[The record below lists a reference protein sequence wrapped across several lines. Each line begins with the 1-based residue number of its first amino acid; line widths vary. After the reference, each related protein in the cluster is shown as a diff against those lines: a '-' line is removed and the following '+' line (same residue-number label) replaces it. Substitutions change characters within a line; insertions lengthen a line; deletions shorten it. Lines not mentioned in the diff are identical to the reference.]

1 MKKICGI
8 VSIIAAGILIT
19 GCNDTNKTN
28 NNAPAQITLSE
39 KEKQKDKD
47 EVARIL
53 VYKALLEEVK
63 KAEFTP
69 EELENI
75 QIAQNQL
82 KINYFI
88 ERELK
93 SKTQI
98 NDEEAADF
106 YKRHKDQFDDKPL
119 EEMLPILYKSLAVEK
134 YNQAQ
139 VDYYNSIIEKYKL
152 NDILKKRESLK
163 MNKLKKL
170 MGRKWKRYEKIT
182 YNFEFFTINK
192 LL

>member
-1 MKKICGI
+1 MK
-8 VSIIAAGILIT
+8 
-19 GCNDTNKTN
+19 
-28 NNAPAQITLSE
+28 
-39 KEKQKDKD
+39 
-47 EVARIL
+47 VARIL

-119 EEMLPILYKSLAVEK
+119 EEMLPILYKV
-134 YNQAQ
+134 
-139 VDYYNSIIEKYKL
+139 
-152 NDILKKRESLK
+152 
-163 MNKLKKL
+163 
-170 MGRKWKRYEKIT
+170 
-182 YNFEFFTINK
+182 
-192 LL
+192 

>member
-19 GCNDTNKTN
+19 GCNDTGNKNTN
-28 NNAPAQITLSE
+28 NVSAQITLTE

-63 KAEFTP
+63 KAEFSP

-75 QIAQNQL
+75 QIAQNQI

-93 SKTQI
+93 NKTQI
-98 NDEEAADF
+98 TDEEAADF
-106 YKRHKDQFDDKPL
+106 YKRHKEQFDDKPL

-139 VDYYNSIIEKYKL
+139 VEYYNSIIEKYKL
-152 NDILKKRESLK
+152 NDILKKEGIIK
-163 MNKLKKL
+163 DEQV
-170 MGRKWKRYEKIT
+170 EKIDGK
-182 YNFEFFTINK
+182 EVEKI
-192 LL
+192 

>member
-19 GCNDTNKTN
+19 GCDETNNKTTN
-28 NNAPAQITLSE
+28 NVPAQITLTE

-75 QIAQNQL
+75 QIAQNQI

-88 ERELK
+88 ERDVNK
-93 SKTQI
+93 FMVFSDDMMQAIQRI
-98 NDEEAADF
+98 N
-106 YKRHKDQFDDKPL
+106 K
-119 EEMLPILYKSLAVEK
+119 EK
-134 YNQAQ
+134 YPNAQFEYSIDKTPEEDLYLGSCCEHNIISASTFSWLQAWTGRNENKI
-139 VDYYNSIIEKYKL
+139 VIAPKVWFEFMNSHL
-152 NDILKKRESLK
+152 NTDDIVPERWLK
-163 MNKLKKL
+163 M
-170 MGRKWKRYEKIT
+170 
-182 YNFEFFTINK
+182 
-192 LL
+192 

>member
-19 GCNDTNKTN
+19 GCNETNNKTTN
-28 NNAPAQITLSE
+28 NVPAQLTLTE

-75 QIAQNQL
+75 QIAQNQI

-93 SKTQI
+93 NKTQI
-98 NDEEAADF
+98 TDEEAADF
-106 YKRHKDQFDDKPL
+106 YKKHKDQFDDKPL

-139 VDYYNSIIEKYKL
+139 VEYYNSIIEKYKL
-152 NDILKKRESLK
+152 NDILKKEGIIK
-163 MNKLKKL
+163 DEKA
-170 MGRKWKRYEKIT
+170 EKIDGK
-182 YNFEFFTINK
+182 EVEKI
-192 LL
+192 

>member
-8 VSIIAAGILIT
+8 VSIIAVGMLIT
-19 GCNDTNKTN
+19 GCNDTSSKTAN
-28 NNAPAQITLSE
+28 NVPAQITLTE
-39 KEKQKDKD
+39 QEKQKDKD

-63 KAEFTP
+63 KAEFSP

-75 QIAQNQL
+75 QIAQNQI
-82 KINYFI
+82 KINYFM

-93 SKTQI
+93 SSTQI
-98 NDEEAADF
+98 TDEEAADF

-119 EEMLPILYKSLAVEK
+119 EEMLPILYRSLAVEK

-139 VDYYNSIIEKYKL
+139 VEYYNSIIEKYKL
-152 NDILKKRESLK
+152 NDILKKEGIIK
-163 MNKLKKL
+163 DEQV
-170 MGRKWKRYEKIT
+170 EKIDGK
-182 YNFEFFTINK
+182 EVEKI
-192 LL
+192 